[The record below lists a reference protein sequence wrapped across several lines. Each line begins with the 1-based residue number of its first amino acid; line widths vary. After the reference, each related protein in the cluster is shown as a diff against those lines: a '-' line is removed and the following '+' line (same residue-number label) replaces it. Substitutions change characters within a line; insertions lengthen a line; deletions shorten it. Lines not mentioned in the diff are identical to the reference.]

1 MNTSIANPPATYIL
15 NGDGSYMTQ
24 QDRMNTIRR
33 LSRVK
38 SLPVSTDRPTRM
50 IVSNVT
56 SMFMTPV
63 KHRCYTSGSVLKP
76 EPHSSSETFCF
87 SFSRLIARSMILSFS
102 SMSKVFID
110 LRSSETAFSRSGF
123 MPLFFLLI
131 IYPPHKLLHPLQA
144 LQYQAQWIILQL
156 ICELLLLC

>member
-1 MNTSIANPPATYIL
+1 
-15 NGDGSYMTQ
+15 
-24 QDRMNTIRR
+24 
-33 LSRVK
+33 
-38 SLPVSTDRPTRM
+38 VSTDRPTRM

-110 LRSSETAFSRSGF
+110 LSSSETAFSRSGF
-123 MPLFFLLI
+123 MPLFFLDI
-131 IYPPHKLLHPLQA
+131 IDPLQ
-144 LQYQAQWIILQL
+144 LYQQQKRELRQTLLRQL
-156 ICELLLLC
+156 FQSATDVARCDQIERVQAN